1 VYGAALGV
9 IAMLVNA
16 LLIDSFVSYKIMGMF
31 WMIVGVGT
39 RVAAE
44 GHEPVPVADAAPSL
58 GSPTPGFDPA

>member
-44 GHEPVPVADAAPSL
+44 GHAPVPVVDAAPAL
-58 GSPTPGFDPA
+58 GSPTPGLDPA